1 MGLVYFLLYMFLEIL
16 FSYEFAAMFTPLG
29 LFLEIIFTA
38 FVGIYIIKNL
48 PFSMQESMQKVLR
61 REIDEDEFISIGLF
75 KFIGAILLIIPGVFT
90 DILGI
95 LMLIEPFA
103 KWIVHKFLPK
113 REFKY
118 NNFNDSK
125 KDDDIIDVEI
135 IEELGKKY

>member
-16 FSYEFAAMFTPLG
+16 VSYEFAAIFTPFG
-29 LFLEIIFTA
+29 LFLEVIFSA
-38 FVGIYIIKNL
+38 LAGIYILKTL
-48 PFSMQESMQKVLR
+48 PFSMQESMQKVLK

-113 REFKY
+113 REFKTY
-118 NNFNDSK
+118 NNSY

-135 IEELGKKY
+135 IEEIGKN

>member
-16 FSYEFAAMFTPLG
+16 FSYEFAKIFTPLG

-38 FVGIYIIKNL
+38 FVGVYIIQTL
-48 PFSMQESMQKVLR
+48 PISMQESMQKVLK
-61 REIDEDEFISIGLF
+61 REIDEEEFISIGLF
-75 KFIGAILLIIPGVFT
+75 KFVGAILLILPGVFT

-103 KWIVHKFLPK
+103 KWIVHKFMPK
-113 REFKY
+113 RDFKY
-118 NNFNDSK
+118 KHYND

-135 IEELGKKY
+135 IEEIGKN